1 MLRRQGQLEGDG
13 VARRE
18 PARPA
23 PRGQASASP
32 AEFLRGVR
40 SELRK
45 VAWPS
50 RPEVANY
57 SVVVLI
63 TLVFLIFAIFG
74 LNYVFNQA
82 VNFLFGT

>member
-1 MLRRQGQLEGDG
+1 MLRRQGHLEGDG

-18 PARPA
+18 P
-23 PRGQASASP
+23 PRAASRSQGTASP

-74 LNYVFNQA
+74 LNFVFNQA